1 MRETTCDW
9 VRDRLPDRLDS
20 RLDDIAEVAVT
31 SHLAT
36 CDVCRAEALVLA
48 QLREPVLMPAGLEAR
63 VLRAVRSQRA
73 VTPLRVPSTRQFA
86 MAATV
91 AFALVT
97 ASLLARQESERPED
111 GLTADSPET
120 AGLVWSAY
128 EDPLLPGGAGLHALS
143 VAELELV
150 LQEMER

>member
-1 MRETTCDW
+1 MREITCDW

-31 SHLAT
+31 GHLAT
-36 CDVCRAEALVLA
+36 CDECRAEALVLA
-48 QLREPVLMPAGLEAR
+48 LLRTPVAVPAGLETR

-73 VTPLRVPSTRQFA
+73 VTPLRFRSTRHLA

-91 AFALVT
+91 AFALIT

-111 GLTADSPET
+111 GLPTDTPET

-150 LQEMER
+150 LQEME